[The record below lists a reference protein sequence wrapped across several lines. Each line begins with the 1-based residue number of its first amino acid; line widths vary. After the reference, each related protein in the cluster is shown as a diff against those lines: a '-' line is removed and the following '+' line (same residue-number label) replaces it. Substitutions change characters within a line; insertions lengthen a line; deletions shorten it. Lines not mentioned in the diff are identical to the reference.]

1 MFFAITCFPFVAQF
15 VIVRANKE
23 TAPVSEQVA
32 MDGCVNMRL
41 HFSFHFS

>member
-23 TAPVSEQVA
+23 TALVSEQVL
-32 MDGCVNMRL
+32 MDGCVNMPL
-41 HFSFHFS
+41 DFSFHFS